1 MLPSKGSLWMSG
13 TDTHPDAP
21 EAGGLGPTRGSLLT
35 CPPASPGDVNVVQPN
50 YPAAARDF
58 LRAFRSG
65 ALGPV
70 MLDRDILQG
79 VPSVE
84 P

>member
-1 MLPSKGSLWMSG
+1 MGL
-13 TDTHPDAP
+13 HPYWA
-21 EAGGLGPTRGSLLT
+21 LLL
-35 CPPASPGDVNVVQPN
+35 SPGDVNVVQPN

-65 ALGPV
+65 VLGPV
-70 MLDRDILQG
+70 MLDRDLLQG
-79 VPSVE
+79 PPAAE